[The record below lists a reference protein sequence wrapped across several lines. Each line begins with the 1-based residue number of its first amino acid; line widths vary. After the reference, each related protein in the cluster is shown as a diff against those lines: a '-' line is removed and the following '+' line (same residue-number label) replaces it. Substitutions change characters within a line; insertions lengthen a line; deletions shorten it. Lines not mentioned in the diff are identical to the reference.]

1 MENPSCKTNW
11 SRRALGRYPITGV
24 EFDRR
29 GGGVGHASAS
39 DRSDRSSALG
49 NAVNV
54 VFWHKGDVQS
64 LAVLGPL
71 TGALPTFGVQ
81 CRLIFRI
88 PTAPALPAPLAPL
101 CPPPPLRTAM
111 SAARRFRAPL

>member
-1 MENPSCKTNW
+1 MV
-11 SRRALGRYPITGV
+11 RRSAGALRARTGTV
-24 EFDRR
+24 
-29 GGGVGHASAS
+29 
-39 DRSDRSSALG
+39 
-49 NAVNV
+49 VNV
-54 VFWHKGDVQS
+54 SLWHEADVRRLPES
-64 LAVLGPL
+64 SPL